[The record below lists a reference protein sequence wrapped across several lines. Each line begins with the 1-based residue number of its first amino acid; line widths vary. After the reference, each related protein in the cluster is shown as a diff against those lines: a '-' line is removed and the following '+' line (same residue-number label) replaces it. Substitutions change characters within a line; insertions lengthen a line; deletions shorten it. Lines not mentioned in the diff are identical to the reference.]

1 MERNTMKFFC
11 ITFIATFC
19 FSGMSIATDIK
30 IGMVNWNTWPIQSAH
45 QPTALNTFS
54 SFCKS
59 ASTPSI
65 DKGWIIQEAADSLE
79 SSPNN
84 SGLDSFVLKMD
95 LDGHRLSLNAYDD
108 HWTNQPDHN
117 TQSVSLDVQNILN
130 YISNM
135 PDSIV
140 QQLVT
145 NVDAGQPMLD
155 INLDVEP
162 KFSLPIPD
170 PTAIEWQQL
179 YDQWLSMMQ
188 HVHSLIHDFNNP
200 ADGTSP
206 PIKVTLSA
214 FIPMV
219 MVDPINH
226 MTPSQFTE
234 AWTYCDTLIVMGYRN
249 LPCFTIPCEGT
260 DPSATGTDGCEDGF
274 TRIGRALAATVP
286 PGKYC
291 SIALELS
298 RGNAS
303 NELSGCDK
311 ISFGYSKIYDVPTD
325 PVGYR
330 TNFLKTA
337 IQQGWGGFTAA
348 EQAMFNPNGAFI
360 LHSYEPFSCFR
371 DDIQAPG
378 SPDTCDTTCTSCTES
393 GCTPTLY
400 APPSGVY
407 GDVNGDGIVDANDLL
422 ALEELLGSCR
432 GDLNFDGI
440 VNVDDMLITIGKW
453 GDCE

>member
-1 MERNTMKFFC
+1 MERKIIKC
-11 ITFIATFC
+11 ICMAILATFC
-19 FSGMSIATDIK
+19 FSGVSIAEIPK
-30 IGMVNWNTWPIQSAH
+30 IGMVNWNTWPIESTHPSA
-45 QPTALNTFS
+45 LVTFS

-59 ASTPSI
+59 TKTPSI
-65 DKGWIIQEAADSLE
+65 NNSWIIQEAADSVQM
-79 SSPNN
+79 SFYN
-84 SGLDSFVLKMD
+84 SGLDAFVLKMD
-95 LDGHRLSLNAYDD
+95 QDGHHLSLNYADD
-108 HWTNQPDHN
+108 NWTNQTGHN
-117 TQSVSLDVQNILN
+117 AESVGSNVTNLLN
-130 YISNM
+130 YISNI
-135 PDSIV
+135 PAATVS
-140 QQLVT
+140 QLVT
-145 NVDAGQPMLD
+145 NVDGKQPTLD

-162 KFSLPIPD
+162 KFSPPIPD
-170 PTAIEWQQL
+170 PTTPIEWQQL

-188 HVHSLIHDFNNP
+188 HVHSLIYDFNNP
-200 ADGTSP
+200 ADGTTP

-219 MVDPINH
+219 MVDPVNH
-226 MTPSQFTE
+226 MTTSQFTE

-249 LPCFTIPCEGT
+249 LPCFTIQCEGT
-260 DPSATGTDGCEDGF
+260 DPSATGGCEDGF
-274 TRIGRALAATVP
+274 TRIGRALVATVP

-325 PVGYR
+325 PVGHR

-337 IQQGWGGFTAA
+337 IEQGWGGFTAA

-407 GDVNGDGIVDANDLL
+407 GDVNSDGIVDANDLL

-432 GDLNFDGI
+432 GDLNLDGI
-440 VNVDDMLITIGKW
+440 VNVHDILITIGNW
-453 GDCE
+453 GTCE